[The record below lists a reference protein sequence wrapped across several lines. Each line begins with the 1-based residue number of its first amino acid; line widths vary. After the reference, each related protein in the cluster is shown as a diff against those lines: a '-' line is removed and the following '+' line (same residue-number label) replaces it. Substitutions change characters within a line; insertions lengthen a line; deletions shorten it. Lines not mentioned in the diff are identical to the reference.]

1 MRPSAAEPPGHP
13 DDPPPGQVLAQVA
26 ECVYLGSLLLLPGIG
41 FLVLAW
47 LRFARHSD
55 VPPLARCHIRQ
66 TYRASLVATVLMTAT
81 VGFILAEGGF
91 ITLAA
96 TLAVVPTIPVAGLAL
111 ILGIDRFMSESRSLT
126 NFVGNG
132 VAAIVVSRWEGEL
145 DLAALK
151 RELGG

>member
-96 TLAVVPTIPVAGLAL
+96 WAAAEVYIIFIHTPL
-111 ILGIDRFMSESRSLT
+111 ILLGLLGLIRAMAGKPYVFPV
-126 NFVGNG
+126 VGCPC
-132 VAAIVVSRWEGEL
+132 
-145 DLAALK
+145 DD
-151 RELGG
+151 